1 MKKPPRIFLGVYALL
16 FLFVLF
22 APTSPSHADILFD
35 GFGDT
40 SKLQINNDA
49 GTTATTDGTVLRL
62 TDASSF
68 QSGSAFSL
76 NKVSTDEFL
85 SVFSFRI
92 SDSGGTSNGS
102 NPDSGADGL
111 VFVVQNVANNVG
123 SSGGG
128 MGYQGISNS
137 VGIEFD
143 TWLNSGSD
151 PSASHVGIDVNGSVN
166 FNDAGMGPTAD
177 ISAPA
182 LDAGDRWWSWVDYDG
197 SDLNVYLLQSESATE
212 PAIPAAP
219 LLSFPIDLNATLGGS
234 DLAFVGFTAAT
245 GGAWG
250 NHDITY
256 WRYTEAAI
264 PEPASGLLIAI
275 GTLCFVGQRRRRNS

>member
-1 MKKPPRIFLGVYALL
+1 MLGKLKYGLWAIA
-16 FLFVLF
+16 FGFVPLHV
-22 APTSPSHADILFD
+22 THADILFD

-40 SKLQINNDA
+40 SNLQINNDA
-49 GTTATTDGTVLRL
+49 STTASTDGTVLRL
-62 TDASSF
+62 TPASSN

-92 SDSGGTSNGS
+92 SDSGGLSTGS

-143 TWLNSGSD
+143 TWQNPVD
-151 PSASHVGIDVNGSVN
+151 PSSSHVGIDVNGSVD

-177 ISAPA
+177 VSGPA
-182 LDAGDRWWSWVDYDG
+182 LDAGDRWWSWVEYDG
-197 SDLNVYLLQSESATE
+197 SDLNVYLLQSEDTAE

-245 GGAWG
+245 GAAWG

-264 PEPASGLLIAI
+264 PEPTTGLLIVLGSGCLA
-275 GTLCFVGQRRRRNS
+275 CVRRRRNSF